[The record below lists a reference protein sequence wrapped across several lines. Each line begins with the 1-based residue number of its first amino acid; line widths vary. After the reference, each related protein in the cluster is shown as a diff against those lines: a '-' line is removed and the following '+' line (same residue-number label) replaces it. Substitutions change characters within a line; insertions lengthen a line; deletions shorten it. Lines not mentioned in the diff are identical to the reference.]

1 MSEIVDSNRLIELVI
16 DKHNRFL
23 EAFNT
28 EFSEIESRLNTT
40 REQSL
45 AIKKEIGTTESRIEV
60 LNEKYHLLF
69 HQAKKQR
76 EELFNQVFDKM
87 RTGKAA
93 SIQDVKKITARM
105 DEFENRLQT
114 SKNIDDEEKTIA
126 EIKKLFYDVESA
138 ARKVGITITFGGV
151 TDKLD
156 EANSSHRELL
166 SLQDKPKQ
174 NSASAKEYDKQLS
187 EMEGR
192 FNWLKH
198 RIESHKN
205 AAAYWEKQKGGI
217 NVG

>member
-1 MSEIVDSNRLIELVI
+1 MSEIVDSKRLIEQVI

-40 REQSL
+40 REQSET
-45 AIKKEIGTTESRIEV
+45 IKKEIGATESRIEV

-76 EELFNQVFDKM
+76 EGLFDQVFDKM
-87 RTGKAA
+87 RTGTAA
-93 SIQDVKKITARM
+93 GIQDIKRITARM
-105 DEFENRLQT
+105 DEFEKRLQT
-114 SKNIDDEEKTIA
+114 SRNIEDEERIIA

-138 ARKVGITITFGGV
+138 AGKAGIVITFSGV

-166 SLQDKPKQ
+166 SLQDKPEQ
-174 NSASAKEYDKQLS
+174 NTASVKEYDKQIG
-187 EMEGR
+187 EIEGR
-192 FNWLKH
+192 FNWLRH

-205 AAAYWEKQKGGI
+205 AVAYWEKQKGGI

>member
-1 MSEIVDSNRLIELVI
+1 MSEIVDGKRLIEQVI

-28 EFSEIESRLNTT
+28 EFSETESSLNAA

-45 AIKKEIGTTESRIEV
+45 ALKKEIGATESRIEV

-87 RTGKAA
+87 RTGTAA
-93 SIQDVKKITARM
+93 GIQDVKRITARM
-105 DEFENRLQT
+105 DEFEKRLQT
-114 SKNIDDEEKTIA
+114 SRNIEDEERTIA
-126 EIKKLFYDVESA
+126 EIIKLFYDVESA
-138 ARKVGITITFGGV
+138 AGKAGLAITFSGV
-151 TDKLD
+151 TDKLN

-166 SLQDKPKQ
+166 SLQDKPEQ
-174 NSASAKEYDKQLS
+174 NTASAKDHDKQIS
-187 EMEGR
+187 EIEGR
-192 FNWLKH
+192 FNWLRH

-205 AAAYWEKQKGGI
+205 AVAYWEKQLGGI